1 MLQASTGL
9 RCWPREVSEAN
20 RGRDNTLKVNG
31 QTLMVVDEAAM
42 VGTDDLRHLL
52 TAMTTAGSKTVLV
65 GDTYKPLRQSP
76 RRDVRP
82 TLHRPAMDPTTLRSL
97 AHARSRRTHGSRAG
111 CSECRARTVLRG
123 PPGRNGVDIVML
135 CNL

>member
-65 GDTYKPLRQSP
+65 GDTYKPARQILE
-76 RRDVRP
+76 V
-82 TLHRPAMDPTTLRSL
+82 LRPA
-97 AHARSRRTHGSRAG
+97 GEKQRA
-111 CSECRARTVLRG
+111 SAQFDRPYDVLRYLNTG
-123 PPGRNGVDIVML
+123 LNPNKYRPSDEVPRKSWTNT
-135 CNL
+135 